1 MNSAA
6 LSLAAAVCVFCIRA
20 RDINHDWARGANG
33 VTIKSENH
41 SARDGAGLTRVLAD
55 HRLIV
60 FALSVVLFHLA
71 NAAMLPLAGQRLS
84 VGHAKAAPLYMAIC
98 IIAAQLVMT
107 LVASPASRFAG
118 TLGRKRV
125 FLVALGVLPLR
136 GLLFALNPA
145 PFLMVMV
152 QLLDG
157 ISAAIFGV
165 VSILIVADLTRGTGH
180 FNFTQGLIAAATGI
194 GASLSTVVAGGL
206 VQRSGFDAA
215 FLALAMLA
223 GAALF
228 LFGLAM
234 PETRLTENT
243 TSEMTVLRERYTRGD
258 IDREKY
264 LETLND
270 LRI

>member
-1 MNSAA
+1 
-6 LSLAAAVCVFCIRA
+6 A

-33 VTIKSENH
+33 VIIKSENH

-60 FALSVVLFHLA
+60 FALSVMLFHLA

-84 VGHAKAAPLYMAIC
+84 LGHAKAAPLCMAIC
-98 IIAAQLVMT
+98 IIAAQLLMT
-107 LVASPASRFAG
+107 LVASPTSRFAG

-136 GLLFALNPA
+136 GLLFALNPT
-145 PFLMVMV
+145 PLFIVMI

-165 VSILIVADLTRGTGH
+165 VSVLIVADLTRGTGH

-194 GASLSTVVAGGL
+194 GASLSTVIAGCL

-223 GAALF
+223 GAALL

-243 TSEMTVLRERYTRGD
+243 TSEMTVLRERCTRGD

-264 LETLND
+264 LETLN
-270 LRI
+270 